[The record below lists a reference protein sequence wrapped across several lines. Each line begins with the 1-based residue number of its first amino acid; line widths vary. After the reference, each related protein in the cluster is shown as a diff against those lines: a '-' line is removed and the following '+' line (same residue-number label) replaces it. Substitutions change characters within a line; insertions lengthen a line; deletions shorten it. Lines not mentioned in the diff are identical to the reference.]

1 MYTTSTFFIMSGRE
15 LIKKDNNTIMA
26 NAFKPT
32 DPKRQVAFQIQ
43 GARGTKF
50 AFIGPDGGAT
60 TEKALKLGLYIS
72 ERG

>member
-1 MYTTSTFFIMSGRE
+1 
-15 LIKKDNNTIMA
+15 MA

-32 DPKRQVAFQIQ
+32 DPERQVAFQIQ